1 MSIPQVLIIAVMS
14 PFAALGTY
22 VLYLAVRDR
31 IDCWRVSRR
40 VEPRLD
46 SWREAG
52 L

>member
-1 MSIPQVLIIAVMS
+1 MTTPQAIIIAAMA

-31 IDCWRVSRR
+31 IDVWRVSRR
-40 VEPRLD
+40 VETRLNA
-46 SWREAG
+46 WRGTG